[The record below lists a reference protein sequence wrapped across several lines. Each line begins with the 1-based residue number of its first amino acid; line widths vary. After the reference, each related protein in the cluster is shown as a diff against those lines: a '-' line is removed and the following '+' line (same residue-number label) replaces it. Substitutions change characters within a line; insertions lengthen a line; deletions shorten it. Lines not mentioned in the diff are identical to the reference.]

1 MEGHCIKSI
10 RYYVELNANCSQ
22 LWIMDG
28 SVYKPNDL
36 VRTWEYKTYYFSSDQ
51 KMTPLIKILVK
62 FVVR

>member
-36 VRTWEYKTYYFSSDQ
+36 VRTWEYKTYYF
-51 KMTPLIKILVK
+51 
-62 FVVR
+62 